1 MRVLIALGLVGLALG
16 VAATYVRAPQSSGR
30 DAIVSRDQR
39 DALLPLVK
47 SHPAVTISE
56 SRASQSSLSHDGA
69 MDLVEASRPEA
80 SGPVETLSQPDS
92 GGQAAGGGAASP
104 ARRIDQLI
112 AAGFDRARAEE
123 ILKQEGQLRLAA
135 AYDEYKVTGTMR
147 PFNGAGRSATSQRL
161 RAQLGDADYER
172 YLQAIGQ
179 PTRVR
184 VGDVPSNSAA
194 ANAGLLPGDE
204 ILTYAGQRIFNSRE
218 LQALIQRGAS
228 GELVALSVMRDGY
241 PMKLYVNGGSLGSLS
256 AQ

>member
-16 VAATYVRAPQSSGR
+16 VVATYVRAPQPPGR
-30 DAIVSRDQR
+30 DAIVSRAER
-39 DALLPLVK
+39 DVLLPLVK
-47 SHPAVTISE
+47 SHAVVTAGRSP
-56 SRASQSSLSHDGA
+56 ASQSALSHDGA
-69 MDLVEASRPEA
+69 MELVEAS
-80 SGPVETLSQPDS
+80 GLVETSSQPDS
-92 GGQAAGGGAASP
+92 GAPTAGEGAVSP

-112 AAGFDRARAEE
+112 AVGFDRARAEE

-218 LQALIQRGAS
+218 LQALTQRGSS